1 LVEWGPY
8 LAIAGVLN
16 SALSLGYYAWI
27 MRKMYME
34 ESPDMSR
41 VKEPRAMMAVLIFGV
56 VFMVGFGIWHAPI
69 LEFASEALPNLT
81 ETMTLLSTNSTGMDG
96 TGGGGVG
103 GSIGVLPPI
112 SSSFMLEH
120 AIGINTN

>member
-1 LVEWGPY
+1 
-8 LAIAGVLN
+8 
-16 SALSLGYYAWI
+16 
-27 MRKMYME
+27 MYME

-96 TGGGGVG
+96 AGGVG
-103 GSIGVLPPI
+103 GSIGVLPPTT
-112 SSSFMLEH
+112 SSSFILEH
-120 AIGINTN
+120 SIGTNTN